1 MSLRPFFIASSLILS
16 PLAAIGFESAAFA
29 QSVNI
34 IPLSIT
40 VPPTLNVTLVAT
52 NNASNLQ
59 NAIQLAQTGLQ
70 STKIADFSATTNAFN
85 GVIITA
91 SSTNNGN
98 LKNSNNVSIPYKLGL
113 TTPSNPTAPST
124 PTFQTLG
131 QFSHNLLGGDFGLHI
146 EINNPG
152 NISAG
157 TYSDTLTLTVATSS

>member
-29 QSVNI
+29 QSVNT

-40 VPPTLNVTLVAT
+40 VPPTVSVTLTAT
-52 NNASNLQ
+52 SNASNLQ
-59 NAIQLAQTGLQ
+59 NAIQLAQSGLQ
-70 STKIADFSATTNAFN
+70 STKIAGFSAATNAPS
-85 GVIITA
+85 GVVITA

-113 TTPSNPTAPST
+113 TQPSNPTAPST

-131 QFSHNLLGGDFGLHI
+131 QFSHNLGGGDFDLYI
-146 EINNPG
+146 EINNSG